1 MQIATQMLEVRVGCS
16 LGMKNGLA
24 WDGGW
29 EEEEMEEGIEYN
41 GERWSSIVQNL
52 ISHVRT
58 LF

>member
-1 MQIATQMLEVRVGCS
+1 MEIATQILEVRVGCS

-24 WDGGW
+24 RDGGG
-29 EEEEMEEGIEYN
+29 EKEEMEQGREYN